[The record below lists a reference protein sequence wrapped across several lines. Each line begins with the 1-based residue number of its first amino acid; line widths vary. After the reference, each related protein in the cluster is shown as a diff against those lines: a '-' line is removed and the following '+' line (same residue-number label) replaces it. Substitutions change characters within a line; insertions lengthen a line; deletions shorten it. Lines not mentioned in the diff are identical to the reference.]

1 MNMHAMGSHSAIR
14 RNSFHIY
21 DNLGA
26 YQNNYAKRK
35 KQHNQKKSICS
46 FSSTYDGV
54 KPIIS

>member
-1 MNMHAMGSHSAIR
+1 MHAMGSHSAIR